1 MIISILK
8 IIGII
13 LLVILLL
20 LIFILSVLL
29 FVPIRYQFKGSYDEK
44 ADVNISVKWMPVFL
58 NALLTYKEDNLFYIV
73 KLYGGVIVTNQDI
86 PLSWI
91 GKKIRTASDDKLKD
105 NQTVT
110 KDVSG
115 TEVTHLQEEVS
126 KIPEKTITQTKKDVK
141 KHKKKQPFFL
151 RMKNK
156 IQSFIEKIKI
166 WIEKIKKI
174 NEKKDALLKVYHHK
188 RFEVAKNDV
197 IRYIKELWRGIKPK
211 KLEGRIH
218 FGLEDPA
225 TTGQILGV
233 LSMFLVWYYEHIRI
247 EPDFEKACFDG
258 ELSFHGKIRLFTLFK
273 IIIKII
279 FNKNLIKV
287 VKKVQTIIES

>member
-8 IIGII
+8 IVGIV

-20 LIFILSVLL
+20 LIFILSILL
-29 FVPIRYQFKGSYDEK
+29 FVPIRYRFDGSYNEK
-44 ADVNISVKWMPVFL
+44 ADLDVSVKWMPVFL
-58 NALLTYKEDNLFYIV
+58 NAVLTYKEDKLLYIV
-73 KLYGGVIVTNQDI
+73 KLYGGVILTNQEGLL
-86 PLSWI
+86 LSWI
-91 GKKIRTASDDKLKD
+91 GR
-105 NQTVT
+105 
-110 KDVSG
+110 
-115 TEVTHLQEEVS
+115 
-126 KIPEKTITQTKKDVK
+126 
-141 KHKKKQPFFL
+141 
-151 RMKNK
+151 K
-156 IQSFIEKIKI
+156 IQSSTSKKEKEDLVKSDDTATDTGSDLPVTINKTEVEDNEESIKQRKRKKSIITRIQEKIQSIIQKI
-166 WIEKIKKI
+166 KNLIQKIKKI
-174 NEKKDALLKVYHHK
+174 NEKKDALIKVYHHK
-188 RFEVAKNDV
+188 RFEIAKNDV

-233 LSMFLVWYYEHIRI
+233 LSMFLVWYYDNITI
-247 EPDFEKACFDG
+247 VPDFEKACFDG
-258 ELSFHGKIRLFTLFK
+258 NLSFYGKVRLFTLFK